1 MNFAEFLKEKR
12 TQKGLTLRK
21 MAELIDIAPAY
32 LSDIEKRKRNAP
44 SQDVLE
50 RLVEILELSDEEK
63 NEMYDLAAMDK
74 DTIAPDITE
83 YVSTNNTIRV
93 ALRKAKDLDLGEK
106 EWMKIIEEMENK
118 K

>member
-12 TQKGLTLRK
+12 TRKGLTLRK

-44 SQDVLE
+44 SQDKLE
-50 RLVEILELSDEEK
+50 RIVEVLELSDEEK

-74 DTIAPDITE
+74 DTIAQDITE

>member
-50 RLVEILELSDEEK
+50 RIEEK

>member
-12 TQKGLTLRK
+12 TQKKLTLRK

-50 RLVEILELSDEEK
+50 RIVGVLQLNEAEN

-74 DTIAPDITE
+74 DTIAPDISE
-83 YVSTNNTIRV
+83 YVLTNNTIRV
-93 ALRKAKDLDLGEK
+93 ALRKAKDLDFGEK
-106 EWMKIIEEMENK
+106 EWMKIIEEMEK
-118 K
+118 KK

>member
-12 TQKGLTLRK
+12 TQKNLTLRK

-50 RLVEILELSDEEK
+50 RIVEVLQLTDAEK

-74 DTIAPDITE
+74 DTIAQI
-83 YVSTNNTIRV
+83 YLN
-93 ALRKAKDLDLGEK
+93 
-106 EWMKIIEEMENK
+106 MFQQIIQFVWH
-118 K
+118 

>member
-1 MNFAEFLKEKR
+1 MYFAEFLKEKR
-12 TQKGLTLRK
+12 LQKKITLRK
-21 MAELIDIAPAY
+21 LAELIDIAPAY

-44 SQDVLE
+44 SRDVLE
-50 RLVEILELSDEEK
+50 RIVEVLQLNIDEK

-74 DTIAPDITE
+74 DTIAPDITK